1 MDRETAEKLVKEF
14 RDYAKENGMN
24 LPANWFTTEAAR
36 ILSESLFLDAV
47 SVEPKGV
54 PSMFNQELHEA
65 EAILDERL
73 EKIRKARQLFEDAI
87 VAVSKYLLG
96 LATGGAA

>member
-1 MDRETAEKLVKEF
+1 MDRETAENLVKEF
-14 RDYAKENGMN
+14 RDYAKANGMN

-36 ILSESLFLDAV
+36 ILSESLFLDEV

-65 EAILDERL
+65 EAILDDRL

-87 VAVSKYLLG
+87 VAVSKYLFQ